1 MCETKALGQ
10 IRVSLAYTRYYNHF
24 RDGQKCLGRGTRV
37 RRKRSL
43 GQTLA
48 MFRQVLERS
57 RESETK
63 GGEKVL
69 EGDTELAAS
78 TKEKGQVRWVE

>member
-1 MCETKALGQ
+1 M
-10 IRVSLAYTRYYNHF
+10 
-24 RDGQKCLGRGTRV
+24 

-78 TKEKGQVRWVE
+78 TKEKGQVKWVE